1 MEYETIQGQIISK
14 ANNYQ
19 AVPDKQGNR
28 RIIKTAAIRAYEA
41 EFCRQCT
48 IYKGRMIDRVFI
60 LHVEV
65 FESSWSY
72 DLDNAL
78 KTLLDCL
85 QYVGA
90 ITNDNLCIGI
100 HAAKHI
106 DRNHP
111 RIVFAIQEVEPKL
124 F

>member
-1 MEYETIQGQIISK
+1 MEYETIYGQIISK

-28 RIIKTAAIRAYEA
+28 RIIKTALLRGYEK
-41 EFCRQCT
+41 EFARQCSL
-48 IYKGRMIDRVFI
+48 YKDRLIDRPFI

-65 FESSWSY
+65 FESCRSY

-90 ITNDNLCIGI
+90 ITNDNLCIEI
-100 HAAKHI
+100 HATKHI
-106 DRNHP
+106 DRQHP
-111 RIVFAIQEVEPKL
+111 RIVFAIQEVEPRL